1 MIIGKQLE
9 ALTTSLRDS
18 IQKLVNGKQPVG
30 SELLVL
36 PTAGTVVSL
45 GFIPTNA
52 TSATLCLESAVA
64 PTTTPVVLGAR
75 YSTCPPVTVNISTV
89 SGTAGTVTV
98 TTVGNHNL
106 TTNQLV
112 SIAGVSI
119 AGYNTST
126 DVAVTVTNGTT
137 FTYSNATTGAA
148 TGGVVSPSIIP
159 TSGAYNGPGKAGMP
173 MYDNTCISIQGPEAL
188 KEFRAINIDATNARA
203 FKVTYYR

>member
-9 ALTTSLRDS
+9 SLTTSLRDS
-18 IQKLVNGKQPVG
+18 IQKILNGKQPVG
-30 SELLVL
+30 CETLVL
-36 PTAGTVVSL
+36 PIAGTVVSL
-45 GFIPTNA
+45 GFIPAGA

-75 YSTCPPVTVNISTV
+75 YCVGSPSFINISTI

-112 SIAGVSI
+112 SISGVSV

-126 DVAVTVTNGTT
+126 DVAVTVTNSTT
-137 FTYSNATTGAA
+137 FTYANATTGAA

-159 TSGAYNGPGKAGMP
+159 TAGAYNGPGKAGMP
-173 MYDNTCISIQGPEAL
+173 MYDNTCISLQGPDAL
-188 KEFRAINIDATNARA
+188 KQFRAINIDTSNARA
-203 FKVTYYR
+203 VKVTYFK